1 MKIKLENLPLKKK
14 TYEVRSTVKNMRLT
28 YRVQKDFASVG
39 KRIDELQKE
48 LDRVE
53 SEDKNAGNDIA
64 ERIMDESMESID
76 DALDYVY
83 AILKLSDEDIEK
95 VEDNLNQNEAI
106 DLANEIAVKLMGGEQ
121 SDSDLKSK

>member
-14 TYEVRSTVKNMRLT
+14 TYEVRPTVKNMRLT